1 MKAFRSLAAAL
12 PLLLATVTGA
22 GAVDTSLQLVLE
34 LPGNAERN
42 IIRYECDG
50 REPFAV
56 DYVNAAPTFLAIV
69 PIEDERL
76 LFVNVIAASG
86 ARYVTGQ
93 YEWWTQG
100 SEATLTDVTAAEG
113 TEPLACLELV
123 DTP

>member
-1 MKAFRSLAAAL
+1 MQLFRSLVTAL
-12 PLLLATVTGA
+12 PLLLAMPATA
-22 GAVDTSLQLVLE
+22 GAVDTDLQLVLD

-50 REPFAV
+50 LEPFSV

-69 PIEDERL
+69 PIEGERL

-86 ARYVTGQ
+86 ARYVSGQ
-93 YEWWTQG
+93 YEWWTKG
-100 SEATLTDVTAAEG
+100 SEATLTDVTAADG
-113 TEPLACLELV
+113 TEPLACLDIV

>member
-1 MKAFRSLAAAL
+1 MQPFRLPVLAL
-12 PLLLATVTGA
+12 PLLLALTAPA
-22 GAVDTSLQLVLE
+22 GAVETALQLVVE

-42 IIRYECDG
+42 VVRYECDG
-50 REPFAV
+50 LEPFTV
-56 DYVNAAPTFLAIV
+56 DYVNAAPTFLALV
-69 PIEDERL
+69 PVEGESL

-86 ARYVTGQ
+86 ARYVSGQ

-113 TEPLACLELV
+113 TEPAACLEII

>member
-50 REPFAV
+50 LEPFAV

-86 ARYVTGQ
+86 ARYVSGQ

-113 TEPLACLELV
+113 TEPLACLEII